1 MCDIIGDVHQFSG
14 QCLNPLDPWVVRQF
28 NIVGKVSGLLTV
40 VLIAAMSGSCQMILA
55 INRITSL
62 TRTVKAFI

>member
-14 QCLNPLDPWVVRQF
+14 QCLIPLDPRVVRQF
-28 NIVGKVSGLLTV
+28 NIVGKVSGLLRV
-40 VLIAAMSGSCQMILA
+40 VLTAAMSGSCQMILA